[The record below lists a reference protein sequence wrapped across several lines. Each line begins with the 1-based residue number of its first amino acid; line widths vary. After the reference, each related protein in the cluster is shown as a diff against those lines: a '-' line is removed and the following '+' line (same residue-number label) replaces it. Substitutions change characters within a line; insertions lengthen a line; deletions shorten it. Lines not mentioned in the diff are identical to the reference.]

1 MKEAEIMVNLS
12 HPNIIQLK
20 QIIIEE
26 NVLEM
31 YLEYAEGKQFSLLL
45 IKFIISNSK
54 LSMKSFKFDFNNFF
68 LLVA

>member
-1 MKEAEIMVNLS
+1 MKEAEIMVHLS

-31 YLEYAEGKQFSLLL
+31 YLEYAEGKQLSLLL

-54 LSMKSFKFDFNNFF
+54 LSMKSFKFDFFA
-68 LLVA
+68 LLL